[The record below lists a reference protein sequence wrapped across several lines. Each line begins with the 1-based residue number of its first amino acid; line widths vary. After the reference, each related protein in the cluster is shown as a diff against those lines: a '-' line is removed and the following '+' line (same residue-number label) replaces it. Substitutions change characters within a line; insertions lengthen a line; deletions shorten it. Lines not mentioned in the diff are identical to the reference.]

1 MKVIITESKLT
12 NIIYKFLELS
22 YDGFDNCWIDW
33 GNYGCN
39 LGICCD
45 PYSIIFVPPKEKSF
59 DEFIFK
65 LADSRNYNEYG
76 DNYPSEW
83 MDEMPEPCDTLP
95 DIKDPNF
102 DTIILS
108 EGMYD
113 KLKSF
118 FGTTT
123 MLKEP
128 LLNIINEVFG
138 LNATHITSE

>member
-1 MKVIITESKLT
+1 MKVVITESKLT
-12 NIIYKFLELS
+12 NVLYKFLESS
-22 YDGFDNCWIDW
+22 YNNFEECSIDW
-33 GNYGCN
+33 SNYGCD
-39 LGICCD
+39 LGECCD
-45 PYSIIFVPPKEKSF
+45 PYAISFIPPNEKSY
-59 DEFIFK
+59 DNYMFK
-65 LADSRNYNEYG
+65 LADSRNYNQYG

-95 DIKDPNF
+95 DVKDPNF

-113 KLKSF
+113 TLKSF

-123 MLKEP
+123 ILKEP

-138 LNATHITSE
+138 LNATDITSD

>member
-12 NIIYKFLELS
+12 NIIHKFLELS
-22 YDGFDNCWIDW
+22 YDGFDECYYDW

-83 MDEMPEPCDTLP
+83 MYETPDTCSEYP

-138 LNATHITSE
+138 LNATNITSE

>member
-1 MKVIITESKLT
+1 
-12 NIIYKFLELS
+12 
-22 YDGFDNCWIDW
+22 
-33 GNYGCN
+33 

-59 DEFIFK
+59 DDFIFK

-83 MDEMPEPCDTLP
+83 MHETPDTCSEHP
-95 DIKDPNF
+95 DVKDPNF